1 MIASFADDDLR
12 VALRRL
18 AAHVPFAP
26 RSVEEA
32 LERIARKELLAP
44 VRRHVEGLLRQARGH
59 RLQPPNG
66 SACAF
71 PTVAEGAPVPGAVFF
86 AVAELFRPPGYLP
99 LADAFPREAEMLRL
113 LGDTF
118 SVSLSIYPN
127 PAPSSPG
134 LLQLVGDSAGAAFAV
149 AGEALRRG
157 VSVPEDVAVSA
168 AVVAGPDGNLHL
180 RGVGGLDRKIDL
192 LERERPGCRFYFVD
206 REGRDFHAARVRL
219 TPLPPGPI
227 QALYEA
233 ILPRRD
239 APPRARVYERIREA
253 ERAFRDQDYPLARR
267 LFGEI
272 LPMLDLLGYEDLQPR
287 RWRYWSLV
295 CLGAIAL
302 HGGDTD
308 GAARHFEEAD
318 RLELPPGVHHEKD
331 ELELYVAGLYL
342 DRLLPDRAEK
352 LLRPLTDSWRQ
363 RMRIDPAGDD
373 RRRVYLACLGGM
385 RRLHLL
391 RGEPER
397 AHAVQ
402 EELVAASPEHERA
415 RSLTD
420 LGEVLRRMGRRE
432 EAAVAF
438 REARRWLDHVYLP
451 TYRLQTEAFLAYY
464 EGRLA
469 LDRGEDIDLE
479 LVSALV
485 PRLPERS
492 AAAWRLRQLGL
503 LARLRRGE
511 DEALGALVRA
521 AREAR
526 GDFARWQWG
535 LGLLRAMEFRPAEL
549 REEVAAHF
557 EGLSRMAAGFAP
569 IERAHRGL
577 VDACR
582 RGEDPLP
589 FARLLLH
596 HSPY

>member
-1 MIASFADDDLR
+1 MIASFADDELR
-12 VALRRL
+12 RALRRL
-18 AAHVPFAP
+18 SDHIPFAP
-26 RSVEEA
+26 RSVEKA
-32 LERIARKELLAP
+32 LERIAGRELLAP
-44 VRRHVEGLLRQARGH
+44 VGRHVEMLLRQARSH
-59 RLQPPNG
+59 RIHPPDG

-71 PTVAEGAPVPGAVFF
+71 PTVTEGAPVPGAVFF

-99 LADAFPREAEMLRL
+99 IGDAFSEETEMLRL

-118 SVSLSIYPN
+118 SVSLSVYPN

-134 LLQLVGDSAGAAFAV
+134 LLRLVGDSAGAAFAV

-168 AVVAGPDGNLHL
+168 ALSAGPDGNLHL
-180 RGVGGLDRKIDL
+180 RGVGALERKIAL
-192 LERERPGCRFYFVD
+192 LEQERPGCRFYFVD
-206 REGRDFHAARVRL
+206 REARDYHAARIRL
-219 TPLPPGPI
+219 VPLRPGAI

-253 ERAFRDQDYPLARR
+253 ERAFRDQDYPVARR

-302 HGGDTD
+302 HAGDTD
-308 GAARHFEEAD
+308 GAARCFEEAE
-318 RLELPPGVHHEKD
+318 RLEIPRGVTPEKD

-342 DRLLPDRAEK
+342 DQLLPDRAEK
-352 LLRPLTDSWRQ
+352 YLRPLTDSWRQ

-373 RRRVYLACLGGM
+373 RRRVYLGCLGGM

-432 EAAVAF
+432 EAALAF
-438 REARRWLDHVYLP
+438 RAARRWLDHVYLP
-451 TYRLQTEAFLAYY
+451 TYRLQTEAFLVYY

-469 LDRGEDIDLE
+469 LDRGEEPDLDV
-479 LVSALV
+479 VSALV

-492 AAAWRLRQLGL
+492 AASWRLRQLAL

-511 DEALGALVRA
+511 DEALDALLRA

-526 GDFARWQWG
+526 GDFSRWQWG
-535 LGLLRAMEFRPAEL
+535 LGLLRALAYRPEEL
-549 REEVAAHF
+549 REEVATHF
-557 EGLSRMAAGFAP
+557 EGLSRMAAGYAP